1 MEGTMSVIQY
11 VEPAEYE
18 ALFPNFIDIINNQTL
33 IKTVFDLGCNLG
45 AFVKLINNKI
55 PTIEKIIGFEP
66 DKDNY
71 TFVVESNLP
80 KLEIHNV
87 GIYYGATECEVLG
100 IGDQNRG
107 GYMVS
112 KIDAPHVEVW
122 QKENRIHTYENKK
135 FRLDILEKYTESQSL
150 DLLKIDVEASEYNI
164 FENSSA
170 IKNFKWI
177 IAEFHNHHREYYAE
191 FIAKTLPEY
200 SIVENSEQHF
210 LLKHR

>member
-1 MEGTMSVIQY
+1 MSGITY
-11 VEPAEYE
+11 AEPAEYE
-18 ALFPNFIDIINNQTL
+18 SLFPKFIDNINSQTTVR
-33 IKTVFDLGCNLG
+33 TVFDLGCNLG
-45 AFVKLINNKI
+45 AFVKLVNNRI
-55 PTIEKIIGFEP
+55 PTLEKVIGFEP

-71 TFVVESNLP
+71 EFVIHSNLP
-80 KLEIHNV
+80 KLTLHNI

-100 IGDQNRG
+100 IGDHNRG

-112 KIDAPHVEVW
+112 KINAPHVEVW

-135 FRLDILEKYTESQSL
+135 FILDILEKYTEDQSL
-150 DLLKIDVEASEYNI
+150 DLLKIDIEASEYNI

-170 IKNFKWI
+170 IKNFQWI
-177 IAEFHNHHREYYAE
+177 IAEFHNHHRDYYAE

-200 SIVENSEQHF
+200 TIVENSEQHF